1 MQNTLNSRNP
11 NAQSVRPGL
20 DKLVLA
26 LVALYLIVPL
36 AATFVFGLSDGASFN
51 LSSYGQIFSDG
62 DFLRTLLLSLLLACL
77 STLLTV
83 ILITPTLYWLQL
95 RLPQA
100 RPLSEFLSLLPF
112 AVPPIV
118 LSLGYLEVF
127 GDSHPLIDTL
137 SLGLVPLLSNPPFN
151 IVNTP
156 QLLVFAYVIVA
167 LPFSYRPIDNSLRAL
182 NTRVLAE
189 AAASLG
195 SGWWH
200 TFLRIILPN
209 VWPGV
214 ISAALLTF
222 STAMGEFTIAVLSG
236 VYTFPVYLNQT
247 GQGNAHKAASLTILS
262 FIITLICVLAIILLV
277 QGRPS
282 RSGRRNTIEV
292 ATGR

>member
-1 MQNTLNSRNP
+1 MQNTLRQRGSQPSRF
-11 NAQSVRPGL
+11 GL
-20 DKLVLA
+20 DKLVLV

-36 AATFVFGLSDGASFN
+36 AATLVFGLSDGSKFN
-51 LSSYGQIFSDG
+51 LSFYGQVFSDG
-62 DFLRTLLLSLLLACL
+62 DFFKTLLLSLLLACL

-100 RPLSEFLSLLPF
+100 RPLLEFLSLLPF

-118 LSLGYLEVF
+118 LSLGYLEVY

-156 QLLVFAYVIVA
+156 QLLVLAYVVVA

-189 AAASLG
+189 AASSLG

-200 TFLRIILPN
+200 TFLTVILPN
-209 VWPGV
+209 IWPGV

-247 GQGNAHKAASLTILS
+247 GQNDAHKAASLTILS
-262 FIITLICVLAIILLV
+262 FIITLICVMAIILLV
-277 QGRPS
+277 QGRS
-282 RSGRRNTIEV
+282 RKTGRTSTIEV

>member
-1 MQNTLNSRNP
+1 MQNTLSSRNP
-11 NAQSVRPGL
+11 NAQSLRPGL
-20 DKLVLA
+20 DKLVLV

-51 LSSYGQIFSDG
+51 LSSYGQIFSDA

-100 RPLSEFLSLLPF
+100 RPLLEFLSLLPF

-137 SLGLVPLLSNPPFN
+137 SLGLVPLLSNSPFN

-189 AAASLG
+189 AASSLG

-200 TFLRIILPN
+200 TFLRVILPN

-247 GQGNAHKAASLTILS
+247 GQGNAHKAASLTIVS

-277 QGRPS
+277 QSRPG

>member
-1 MQNTLNSRNP
+1 MQNTLRQPGS
-11 NAQSVRPGL
+11 QSFRPGL
-20 DKLVLA
+20 DKVVLV

-36 AATFVFGLSDGASFN
+36 AATFVFGLSDGSSFN
-51 LSSYGQIFSDG
+51 LSSYGQVFSDG
-62 DFLRTLLLSLLLACL
+62 DFLKTLLLSLLLACL

-100 RPLSEFLSLLPF
+100 RPLLEFLSLLPF

-156 QLLVFAYVIVA
+156 QLLVFAYVVVA

-189 AAASLG
+189 ASSSLG

-200 TFLRIILPN
+200 TFLAVILPN
-209 VWPGV
+209 IWPGV

-247 GQGNAHKAASLTILS
+247 GQNNAHKAASLTILS
-262 FIITLICVLAIILLV
+262 FLITLVCVMAIILLV
-277 QGRPS
+277 QGRS
-282 RSGRRNTIEV
+282 RRTGRASTIEV

>member
-1 MQNTLNSRNP
+1 MQNTLRQP
-11 NAQSVRPGL
+11 GAQSFRPSL
-20 DKLVLA
+20 DKVVLV

-36 AATFVFGLSDGASFN
+36 AATFVFGLSDGSSFN
-51 LSSYGQIFSDG
+51 LSSYGQVFSDG
-62 DFLRTLLLSLLLACL
+62 DFLKTLLLSLLLACL

-100 RPLSEFLSLLPF
+100 RPLLEFLSLLPF

-156 QLLVFAYVIVA
+156 QLLVFAYVVVA

-189 AAASLG
+189 ASSSLG

-200 TFLRIILPN
+200 TFLAVILPN
-209 VWPGV
+209 IWPGV

-247 GQGNAHKAASLTILS
+247 GQNNAHKAASLTILS
-262 FIITLICVLAIILLV
+262 FLITLVCVMAIILLV
-277 QGRPS
+277 QGRS
-282 RSGRRNTIEV
+282 RRTGRASTIEV